1 MKRLSV
7 LLASGALAVSAQ
19 AVNWSKLA
27 DSPTGSVF
35 SLDLDSIESSDINI
49 IDEKSVENIT
59 VSIRRTYPTQKK
71 PAQKNE
77 VQANKENNIH
87 HSDQQ
92 LLISCKDASYY
103 RRAYV
108 NYGAD
113 RQSHQVM
120 AVRKTDIDHQGL
132 YQSPSPKDQLVAPV
146 SRAGLQGSR
155 ASRRAINTAT
165 QHSIENTLTQ
175 YKKSALT

>member
-7 LLASGALAVSAQ
+7 LLAGGALAVSAQ
-19 AVNWSKLA
+19 AVNWSKI
-27 DSPTGSVF
+27 SESHTGSIF

-59 VSIRRTYPTQKK
+59 VSIRRTYPV
-71 PAQKNE
+71 PKNE
-77 VQANKENNIH
+77 TTADKKGKESEIH

-92 LLISCKDASYY
+92 LLISCKDSSYY

-113 RQSHQVM
+113 NKVLQSWQSDKPILTTKDFKVTKP
-120 AVRKTDIDHQGL
+120 KTISRLIIEQACQS
-132 YQSPSPKDQLVAPV
+132 YQQNK
-146 SRAGLQGSR
+146 
-155 ASRRAINTAT
+155 
-165 QHSIENTLTQ
+165 
-175 YKKSALT
+175 

>member
-7 LLASGALAVSAQ
+7 LLAGGALAVSAQ
-19 AVNWSKLA
+19 AVNWSKI
-27 DSPTGSVF
+27 SESHTGSIF

-59 VSIRRTYPTQKK
+59 VSIRRTYPV
-71 PAQKNE
+71 PKNE
-77 VQANKENNIH
+77 TTADKKGKESEIH

-92 LLISCKDASYY
+92 LLISCKDSSYY

-113 RQSHQVM
+113 NKVLQSWQSDKPILTTKDFKVTKP
-120 AVRKTDIDHQGL
+120 KTISRMIIEQACQSYQQG
-132 YQSPSPKDQLVAPV
+132 K
-146 SRAGLQGSR
+146 
-155 ASRRAINTAT
+155 
-165 QHSIENTLTQ
+165 
-175 YKKSALT
+175 